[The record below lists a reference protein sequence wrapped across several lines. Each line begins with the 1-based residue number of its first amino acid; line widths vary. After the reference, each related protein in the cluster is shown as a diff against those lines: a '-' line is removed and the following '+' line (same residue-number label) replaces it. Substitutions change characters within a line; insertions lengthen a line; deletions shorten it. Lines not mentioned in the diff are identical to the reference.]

1 MRSEICHIDTVEDH
15 GKKYIQARNRIDL
28 KKSNIDEIDEIR
40 KYLSENRLNC
50 FKYHYA
56 LDETV
61 QNLPCIKAFIE
72 VSADC
77 NFIKIINRKPNVAVK
92 YVQVPD
98 LPDDIL
104 KKQYVIENK
113 EY

>member
-1 MRSEICHIDTVEDH
+1 MCHDLKSDTCHIDEIKNH
-15 GKKYIQARNRIDL
+15 EQKYRKARNQIDQA
-28 KKSNIDEIDEIR
+28 KSNIDEIDEIK

-50 FKYHYA
+50 YKYHYA

-92 YVQVPD
+92 YV
-98 LPDDIL
+98 
-104 KKQYVIENK
+104 
-113 EY
+113 